1 MHVFLSV
8 QLRPTV
14 KNMGRPLQ
22 FDVSLLERLY
32 TKREEL
38 PNGLAKTMLDV
49 QYRSPR
55 ILNIFPSDEFY
66 DGQLKTHAANAEVS
80 NFLSL
85 SQFPWPIVNE
95 TIIPTVFIQCSEEE
109 DTGDRSKSNQGQVEA
124 IHRIQPLISSQM
136 PDTPADPKLAEL
148 KTTVLSP
155 YTKQIQA
162 LRRKLP
168 SSVICSTIDSFQGR
182 ESDIIIFSTVRCN
195 VDGDVGFLD
204 DPRRLNV
211 MWTRARLALIIV
223 GDRRTMSTNALWKR
237 ALDAC
242 TEVVLP
248 STNL

>member
-1 MHVFLSV
+1 MHTYLSV

-14 KNMGRPLQ
+14 KNMGKTLES
-22 FDVSLLERLY
+22 DVSLLERLY
-32 TKREEL
+32 TKRDEV
-38 PNGLAKTMLDV
+38 PDGLAKTMLDV

-55 ILNIFPSDEFY
+55 ILNIFPSEEFY
-66 DGQLKTHAANAEVS
+66 DGQLKTHEANAEVS

-85 SQFPWPIVNE
+85 SQFPWPVKDR
-95 TIIPTVFIQCSEEE
+95 TVIPTVFIQCSEEE
-109 DTGDRSKSNQGQVEA
+109 DMGDRSKSNQGQVEV
-124 IHRIQPLISSQM
+124 IHRLLPLISSQR
-136 PDTPADPKLAEL
+136 PDTPAEPKLEGL

-168 SSVICSTIDSFQGR
+168 SSVTCSTIDSFQGR
-182 ESDIIIFSTVRCN
+182 ESDVIIFSTVRCN
-195 VDGDVGFLD
+195 VEGDVGFLD

-223 GDRRTMSTNALWKR
+223 GDRRTMSSNPLWKR

-242 TEVVLP
+242 TECSL
-248 STNL
+248 T